1 MKAIFGMEPRQ
12 EGEIL
17 LHGRSTDFRDVRAA
31 IESGIAYLP
40 ADRHKEGLNLLMTVS
55 ENIALASLRT
65 ISVAGFVSKS
75 RLAAL
80 GSEYIGQLKIKT
92 SSAWERI
99 TKLSGGN
106 QQKVVIAKWLATKPE
121 LLLLDDPNRGVDVG
135 AKY

>member
-1 MKAIFGMEPRQ
+1 M
-12 EGEIL
+12 
-17 LHGRSTDFRDVRAA
+17 
-31 IESGIAYLP
+31 
-40 ADRHKEGLNLLMTVS
+40 
-55 ENIALASLRT
+55 
-65 ISVAGFVSKS
+65 
-75 RLAAL
+75 AAL

-135 AKY
+135 AKYEIHGIVKGIVQTGKACVMTSSEFPELLNFCDRIITMYGGRVTGIFRSSELTHEKIMAFVTGATTDF